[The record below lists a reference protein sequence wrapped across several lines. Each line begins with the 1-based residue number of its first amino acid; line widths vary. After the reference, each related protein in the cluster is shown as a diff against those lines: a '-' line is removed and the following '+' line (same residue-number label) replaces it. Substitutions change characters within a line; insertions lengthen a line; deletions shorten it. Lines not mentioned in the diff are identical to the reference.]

1 MSIIIPI
8 AIAFDNNYAMPA
20 GVSLYSM
27 LACAKT
33 EHPQSQNDSEK
44 LFYKIHCLVDNLS
57 LENQQKLKETLAPF
71 DAFASVDFL
80 DISTPN
86 LCTPSVEPSAID
98 KIHEAFLQLNIYA
111 KTRFSKMVMCRLFL
125 ASLFPQYDK
134 IIMFDAD
141 TLFLNDVSESFF
153 IPLDGYYFGAAKD
166 FASDKSPKHFQIAR
180 EKDPRQAF
188 SLYEH
193 YLNESDMQ
201 IIYESNYNAGFL
213 VVNLKLWRAD
223 HLEERLL
230 DLTHQKGQC
239 VFYPEQDLLTLA
251 CYQKVLILPYI
262 YNTHP
267 FMANQKRFIPDKKEI
282 VMLHFYF
289 VGKPWVLPTAL
300 YSKEWHETLLKTPFY
315 AEYSVKFLK
324 QMTEFLSLKDKQKTF
339 EFLAPLLNP
348 KTLLEYVFFRLNRI
362 FKRLK
367 KNFLTL
373 SVLVWATR
381 YRRI

>member
-1 MSIIIPI
+1 MSITIPI
-8 AIAFDNNYAMPA
+8 VIAFDNHYAIPA

-27 LACAKT
+27 LACAKL
-33 EHPQSQNDSEK
+33 ENPKSQNPQLQSDNKK

-80 DISTPN
+80 DISDPN
-86 LCTPSVEPSAID
+86 NPTTTLAEPSVID
-98 KIHEAFLQLNIYA
+98 KIHEAFSQLNIYA

-153 IPLDGYYFGAAKD
+153 IPLDSYYFGAAKD
-166 FASDKSPKHFQIAR
+166 FSSPKNLKHFQTER
-180 EKDPRQAF
+180 EREPRQKF

-193 YLNESDMQ
+193 YLKEKDMQ
-201 IIYESNYNAGFL
+201 IICENHYNVGFL
-213 VVNLKLWRAD
+213 IVNLKLWRMD

-230 DLTHQKGQC
+230 DLAHQKGQC
-239 VFYPEQDLLTLA
+239 VFCPEQDLLTLA
-251 CYQKVLILPYI
+251 CYQKVLRLPYI

-267 FMANQKRFIPDKKEI
+267 FMANQKRFIPSQQEI

-289 VGKPWVLPTAL
+289 VGKPWILPTAL
-300 YSKEWHETLLKTPFY
+300 YSKEWHEILLKTPFY

-324 QMTEFLSLKDKQKTF
+324 QMTGFLSLQDKQKTF

-348 KTLLEYVFFRLNRI
+348 KTLLEYVFFRLKRI

-367 KNFLTL
+367 ENF
-373 SVLVWATR
+373 
-381 YRRI
+381 

>member
-8 AIAFDNNYAMPA
+8 VIAFDNHYAIPA

-33 EHPQSQNDSEK
+33 EHPQSKNDSEK

-57 LENQQKLKETLAPF
+57 LENQHKLKETLAPF
-71 DAFASVDFL
+71 SAFMSVDFL

-86 LCTPSVEPSAID
+86 LHATSIEPSAID

-166 FASDKSPKHFQIAR
+166 FSSPKNLKHFQTER
-180 EKDPRQAF
+180 EREFRQKF

-193 YLNESDMQ
+193 YLKEKDMK
-201 IIYESNYNAGFL
+201 IICENHYNVGFL
-213 VVNLKLWRAD
+213 IVNLKLWRAD

-230 DLTHQKGQC
+230 NLTHQKGQC
-239 VFYPEQDLLTLA
+239 VFCPEQDLLTLA

-267 FMANQKRFIPDKKEI
+267 FMANQKRFIPNKKEI

-289 VGKPWVLPTAL
+289 TGKPWVLPTFS
-300 YSKEWHETLLKTPFY
+300 YSKEWHEILLKTPFY

-324 QMTEFLSLKDKQKTF
+324 QMTECLSLKDKQKTF
-339 EFLAPLLNP
+339 EFLAPLLNK
-348 KTLLEYVFFRLNRI
+348 KTLLEYVFSRLNRI

-367 KNFLTL
+367 EKFFN
-373 SVLVWATR
+373 S
-381 YRRI
+381 

>member
-1 MSIIIPI
+1 MSVIIPI
-8 AIAFDNNYAMPA
+8 AIAFDNNYVIPT

-57 LENQQKLKETLAPF
+57 LENQRKLKETLAPF
-71 DAFASVDFL
+71 SAFASVDFL

-86 LCTPSVEPSAID
+86 LHATSIEPSVID

-141 TLFLNDVSESFF
+141 TLFLNDVSGSFF

-193 YLNESDMQ
+193 YLEEKD
-201 IIYESNYNAGFL
+201 IKILYENHYNVGFL
-213 VVNLKLWRAD
+213 IVNLKLWRAD

-230 DLTHQKGQC
+230 NLAHQKGQC
-239 VFYPEQDLLTLA
+239 VFCPEQDILTLA
-251 CYQKVLILPYI
+251 CYQKVLQLPYI

-289 VGKPWVLPTAL
+289 IGKPWVLPTFS
-300 YSKEWHETLLKTPFY
+300 YSKEWHEILLKTPFY

-324 QMTEFLSLKDKQKTF
+324 QMTECLSLKDKQKTF
-339 EFLAPLLNP
+339 EFLAPLLNK

-367 KNFLTL
+367 EKFFN
-373 SVLVWATR
+373 S
-381 YRRI
+381 

>member
-1 MSIIIPI
+1 MSITIPI
-8 AIAFDNNYAMPA
+8 VIAFDNNYAIPA

-33 EHPQSQNDSEK
+33 ENHNKK

-57 LENQQKLKETLAPF
+57 LENQHQLKETLAPF
-71 DAFASVDFL
+71 SAFASVDFM
-80 DISTPN
+80 DIS
-86 LCTPSVEPSAID
+86 EPSHSTSSIELSVID
-98 KIHEAFLQLNIYA
+98 KIHEAFLQLNTYA

-166 FASDKSPKHFQIAR
+166 FSSPKNLKHFQTER
-180 EKDPRQAF
+180 EREPRQKF
-188 SLYEH
+188 SLHEH
-193 YLNESDMQ
+193 YLKEKDMK
-201 IIYESNYNAGFL
+201 IIYENHYNVGFL
-213 VVNLKLWRAD
+213 IANLKLWRAD
-223 HLEERLL
+223 NLEEQLL
-230 DLTHQKGQC
+230 KLAHKKGQC
-239 VFYPEQDLLTLA
+239 VFCPEQDILTLA
-251 CYQKVLILPYI
+251 CYQKVLILPYL

-267 FMANQKRFIPDKKEI
+267 FMLNQKRFIPNKKEI

-289 VGKPWVLPTAL
+289 VGKPWVLPSAL
-300 YSKEWHETLLKTPFY
+300 YSKEWHEILLKTPFY
-315 AEYSVKFLK
+315 TEYSVKFLK
-324 QMTEFLSLKDKQKTF
+324 QMTTFLSLKDKQQTF

-367 KNFLTL
+367 EKL
-373 SVLVWATR
+373 SSF
-381 YRRI
+381 

>member
-8 AIAFDNNYAMPA
+8 VIAFDNHYAMPA

-27 LACAKT
+27 LACAKS
-33 EHPQSQNDSEK
+33 ENPKSQNPKSQNDNKK

-71 DAFASVDFL
+71 SAFASVDFL
-80 DISTPN
+80 DISDPN
-86 LCTPSVEPSAID
+86 NPTTTLAEPSVID
-98 KIHEAFLQLNIYA
+98 KIHEAFSQLNIYA

-166 FASDKSPKHFQIAR
+166 FSSPKNLKRFQMER
-180 EKDPRQAF
+180 EREPRQKF

-193 YLNESDMQ
+193 YLKEKDMK
-201 IIYESNYNAGFL
+201 IICENHYNVGFL
-213 VVNLKLWRAD
+213 IVNLKLWRAD

-230 DLTHQKGQC
+230 NLAHQKGQC
-239 VFYPEQDLLTLA
+239 VFCPEQDLLTLA
-251 CYQKVLILPYI
+251 CYQKVLQLPYI

-267 FMANQKRFIPDKKEI
+267 FMTNQKRFVPNQQEI

-289 VGKPWVLPTAL
+289 VGKPWISPTFS
-300 YSKEWHETLLKTPFY
+300 YSKEWHEILLKTPFY

-324 QMTEFLSLKDKQKTF
+324 QMTECLSLKDKQKIF

-348 KTLLEYVFFRLNRI
+348 KTLLEYVFFRLNKI

-367 KNFLTL
+367 EKL
-373 SVLVWATR
+373 SSF
-381 YRRI
+381 

>member
-1 MSIIIPI
+1 MSITIPI
-8 AIAFDNNYAMPA
+8 VIAFDNHYAIPA
-20 GVSLYSM
+20 SVSLYSM
-27 LACAKT
+27 LACAKS
-33 EHPQSQNDSEK
+33 ENPKSQNPQSQNESKK

-71 DAFASVDFL
+71 SAFASVDFL

-86 LCTPSVEPSAID
+86 LYTTSVEPSAID
-98 KIHEAFLQLNIYA
+98 KIHEAFSQLNIYA

-166 FASDKSPKHFQIAR
+166 FSSPKNLKHFQTER
-180 EKDPRQAF
+180 EREPRQKF

-193 YLNESDMQ
+193 YLKEKDMQ
-201 IIYESNYNAGFL
+201 IICENHYNVGFL
-213 VVNLKLWRAD
+213 IVNLKLWRMD

-230 DLTHQKGQC
+230 DLAHQKGQR
-239 VFYPEQDLLTLA
+239 VFCPEQDLLTLA
-251 CYQKVLILPYI
+251 CYQKVLRLPYI
-262 YNTHP
+262 YNAHP
-267 FMANQKRFIPDKKEI
+267 FMANQKRFIPSQQEI

-289 VGKPWVLPTAL
+289 VGKPWISPTAL
-300 YSKEWHETLLKTPFY
+300 YSKEWHEILLKTPFY

-324 QMTEFLSLKDKQKTF
+324 QMTECLSLQDKQKTF

-348 KTLLEYVFFRLNRI
+348 KTLLEYVFFRLSKI

-367 KNFLTL
+367 ERFLN
-373 SVLVWATR
+373 S
-381 YRRI
+381 

>member
-8 AIAFDNNYAMPA
+8 AIAFDNHYAIPA

-27 LACAKT
+27 LACAKS
-33 EHPQSQNDSEK
+33 ENPKSQNPKSQNDSKK

-57 LENQQKLKETLAPF
+57 LENQQKLKKTLAPF
-71 DAFASVDFL
+71 SAFASVDFL
-80 DISTPN
+80 DISDPN
-86 LCTPSVEPSAID
+86 NPTTTLAEPSVID
-98 KIHEAFLQLNIYA
+98 KIHEAFSQLNIYA

-134 IIMFDAD
+134 VIMFDAD

-153 IPLDGYYFGAAKD
+153 IPLDDYYFGAAKD
-166 FASDKSPKHFQIAR
+166 FSSPKNLKHFQTER
-180 EKDPRQAF
+180 EREPRQKF

-193 YLNESDMQ
+193 YLKEKDMQ
-201 IIYESNYNAGFL
+201 IICENHYNVGFL
-213 VVNLKLWRAD
+213 IVNLKLWRMD

-230 DLTHQKGQC
+230 DLAHQKGQR
-239 VFYPEQDLLTLA
+239 VFCPEQDLLTLA
-251 CYQKVLILPYI
+251 CYQKVLRLPYI

-267 FMANQKRFIPDKKEI
+267 FMANQKRFIPDQQEI
-282 VMLHFYF
+282 IMLHFYF
-289 VGKPWVLPTAL
+289 VGKPWISPTAL
-300 YSKEWHETLLKTPFY
+300 YSKEWHEILLKTPFY

-324 QMTEFLSLKDKQKTF
+324 QMTEYLSLKDKQKTF

-348 KTLLEYVFFRLNRI
+348 KTLLEYVFFRLKRI

-367 KNFLTL
+367 EKLLN
-373 SVLVWATR
+373 S
-381 YRRI
+381 

>member
-8 AIAFDNNYAMPA
+8 VIAFDNHYAIPA

-27 LACAKT
+27 LACAKS
-33 EHPQSQNDSEK
+33 ENPKSQNPQLQSDNKK

-71 DAFASVDFL
+71 SAFASVDFL
-80 DISTPN
+80 DISDPN
-86 LCTPSVEPSAID
+86 NPTTTLAEPSVID
-98 KIHEAFLQLNIYA
+98 KIHEAFSQLNIYA

-153 IPLDGYYFGAAKD
+153 IPLDDYYFGAAKD
-166 FASDKSPKHFQIAR
+166 FSSPKNLKHFQAER
-180 EKDPRQAF
+180 EREPRQKF

-193 YLNESDMQ
+193 YLKEKDMK
-201 IIYESNYNAGFL
+201 IICENHYNVGFL
-213 VVNLKLWRAD
+213 IVNLKLWRAD
-223 HLEERLL
+223 KLEERLL
-230 DLTHQKGQC
+230 DLAHQKGQR
-239 VFYPEQDLLTLA
+239 VFCPEQDLLTLA
-251 CYQKVLILPYI
+251 CYQKVLQLPYI
-262 YNTHP
+262 YNAHP
-267 FMANQKRFIPDKKEI
+267 FMANQKRFIPSQQEI
-282 VMLHFYF
+282 IMLHFYF
-289 VGKPWVLPTAL
+289 VGKPWISPTAL
-300 YSKEWHETLLKTPFY
+300 YSKEWHEILLKTPFY

-324 QMTEFLSLKDKQKTF
+324 QMTECLSLQDKQKTF

-348 KTLLEYVFFRLNRI
+348 KTLLEYVFFRLSKI

-367 KNFLTL
+367 ERFLN
-373 SVLVWATR
+373 S
-381 YRRI
+381 

>member
-8 AIAFDNNYAMPA
+8 AIAFDNHYAIPA

-33 EHPQSQNDSEK
+33 EHHDKK
-44 LFYKIHCLVDNLS
+44 LFYKIHCLADNLS
-57 LENQQKLKETLAPF
+57 LENQHKLKETLAPF
-71 DAFASVDFL
+71 SAFASVDFL

-86 LCTPSVEPSAID
+86 LYTPSVEPSVID

-230 DLTHQKGQC
+230 NLTHQKGQC
-239 VFYPEQDLLTLA
+239 VFYPEQDLLALA

-267 FMANQKRFIPDKKEI
+267 FMLNQKRFIPDKKEI

-300 YSKEWHETLLKTPFY
+300 YSKEWHEILLKTPFY

-324 QMTEFLSLKDKQKTF
+324 QMTELLSLKDKQKTF
-339 EFLAPLLNP
+339 EFLTPLLNK

-367 KNFLTL
+367 EKFFN
-373 SVLVWATR
+373 S
-381 YRRI
+381 

>member
-8 AIAFDNNYAMPA
+8 IIAFDNHYAIPA

-27 LACAKT
+27 LACAKS
-33 EHPQSQNDSEK
+33 EHHDKK

-71 DAFASVDFL
+71 SAFASVDFL
-80 DISTPN
+80 DIS
-86 LCTPSVEPSAID
+86 EPSHSTIKIDPFAID

-153 IPLDGYYFGAAKD
+153 IPLDSYYFGAAKD
-166 FASDKSPKHFQIAR
+166 FSSPKNLKRFQMER
-180 EKDPRQAF
+180 EREPRQKF

-193 YLNESDMQ
+193 YLKEKDMK
-201 IIYESNYNAGFL
+201 IICENHYNVGFL
-213 VVNLKLWRAD
+213 IVNLKLWRAD
-223 HLEERLL
+223 KLEERLL
-230 DLTHQKGQC
+230 NLTRQKGQC
-239 VFYPEQDLLTLA
+239 VFCPEQDLLTLA

-267 FMANQKRFIPDKKEI
+267 FMANQKRFIPNRQEI

-289 VGKPWVLPTAL
+289 VGKPWISPTAL
-300 YSKEWHETLLKTPFY
+300 YSKEWHEILLKTPFY

-339 EFLAPLLNP
+339 EFLAPLLNK

-367 KNFLTL
+367 EKFLN
-373 SVLVWATR
+373 S
-381 YRRI
+381 

>member
-1 MSIIIPI
+1 MSITIPI
-8 AIAFDNNYAMPA
+8 VIAFDNHYAIPA

-27 LACAKT
+27 LTCAKV
-33 EHPQSQNDSEK
+33 ENPQSQNDNKK

-57 LENQQKLKETLAPF
+57 LENQRKLKETLAPF
-71 DAFASVDFL
+71 NAFMSLEFL

-86 LCTPSVEPSAID
+86 LHTTPIELSVID
-98 KIHEAFLQLNIYA
+98 KINEAFLQLNIYA

-166 FASDKSPKHFQIAR
+166 FSSPKSPKHFQIER

-188 SLYEH
+188 FLYEH
-193 YLNESDMQ
+193 YLKGKD
-201 IIYESNYNAGFL
+201 IKILYENHYNVGFL
-213 VVNLKLWRAD
+213 IVNLKLWRAD
-223 HLEERLL
+223 RLEERLL
-230 DLTHQKGQC
+230 NLTRQKGQC
-239 VFYPEQDLLTLA
+239 VFCPEQDLLTLA

-267 FMANQKRFIPDKKEI
+267 FMVHQKRFIPNRQEI

-289 VGKPWVLPTAL
+289 VGKPWNSPTAL
-300 YSKEWHETLLKTPFY
+300 YSKEWHETLLKTSFY

-367 KNFLTL
+367 EKFFN
-373 SVLVWATR
+373 S
-381 YRRI
+381 

>member
-8 AIAFDNNYAMPA
+8 VIAFDDRYAIPA

-27 LACAKT
+27 LACIKT
-33 EHPQSQNDSEK
+33 ENPKSQNPQSQNDNKK

-57 LENQQKLKETLAPF
+57 LENQRKLKETLTPF
-71 DAFASVDFL
+71 SAFMSVDFL
-80 DISTPN
+80 DISDPN
-86 LCTPSVEPSAID
+86 NPTTTLAEPSVID

-166 FASDKSPKHFQIAR
+166 FSSPKNLKHFQTER
-180 EKDPRQAF
+180 EREPRQKF
-188 SLYEH
+188 FLHEH
-193 YLNESDMQ
+193 YLKEKDMK
-201 IIYESNYNAGFL
+201 IICENHYNVGFL
-213 VVNLKLWRAD
+213 IVNLKLWRAD

-230 DLTHQKGQC
+230 NLAHQKGQC
-239 VFYPEQDLLTLA
+239 VFCPEQDILTLA

-267 FMANQKRFIPDKKEI
+267 FMVNQKRFIPNKKEI

-289 VGKPWVLPTAL
+289 VGKPWISPTAL
-300 YSKEWHETLLKTPFY
+300 YSKEWHEILLKTPFY

-324 QMTEFLSLKDKQKTF
+324 QMTECLSLKDKQKTF

-367 KNFLTL
+367 EKFFN
-373 SVLVWATR
+373 S
-381 YRRI
+381 

>member
-8 AIAFDNNYAMPA
+8 VIAFDNHYAIPA

-27 LACAKT
+27 LACTKT
-33 EHPQSQNDSEK
+33 ERHDKK

-57 LENQQKLKETLAPF
+57 LENQHKLKETLAPF
-71 DAFASVDFL
+71 NAFASVDFL
-80 DISTPN
+80 DIS
-86 LCTPSVEPSAID
+86 EPDHSTIKIEPFVID
-98 KIHEAFLQLNIYA
+98 KIHKAFLQLNIYA

-166 FASDKSPKHFQIAR
+166 FSSPKNLKHFQTER
-180 EKDPRQAF
+180 EREPRQKF

-193 YLNESDMQ
+193 YLNESDIQ
-201 IIYESNYNAGFL
+201 IIYENNYNAGFL
-213 VVNLKLWRAD
+213 IVNLKLWRAD
-223 HLEERLL
+223 KLEERLL
-230 DLTHQKGQC
+230 DLAHQKSQC
-239 VFYPEQDLLTLA
+239 VFCPEQDLLTLA
-251 CYQKVLILPYI
+251 CYQKVLQLPYI
-262 YNTHP
+262 YNAHP

-289 VGKPWVLPTAL
+289 TGKPWVLPTFS

-367 KNFLTL
+367 EKLFN
-373 SVLVWATR
+373 S
-381 YRRI
+381 

>member
-8 AIAFDNNYAMPA
+8 VIAFDNNYVIPA

-57 LENQQKLKETLAPF
+57 LENQCKLKETLAPF
-71 DAFASVDFL
+71 SAFMSLEFL
-80 DISTPN
+80 DISNPN
-86 LCTPSVEPSAID
+86 LSSIEPSVID
-98 KIHEAFLQLNIYA
+98 KINEAFLQLNIYA

-125 ASLFPQYDK
+125 ASLFLQYDK

-166 FASDKSPKHFQIAR
+166 FASPKSPKHFQIER
-180 EKDPRQAF
+180 ERASRQAF

-201 IIYESNYNAGFL
+201 IIYENHYNVGFL
-213 VVNLKLWRAD
+213 IVNLKLWRAD
-223 HLEERLL
+223 DLEERLFN
-230 DLTHQKGQC
+230 LTRQKGQC
-239 VFYPEQDLLTLA
+239 VFCPEQDLLTLA

-289 VGKPWVLPTAL
+289 TGKPWVLPTFS
-300 YSKEWHETLLKTPFY
+300 YSKEWHEILLKTSFY

-339 EFLAPLLNP
+339 EFLAPMLNP

-367 KNFLTL
+367 EKFFN
-373 SVLVWATR
+373 S
-381 YRRI
+381 

>member
-1 MSIIIPI
+1 MNITIPI
-8 AIAFDNNYAMPA
+8 VIAFDNHYAIPA

-27 LACAKT
+27 LACAKV
-33 EHPQSQNDSEK
+33 ENPQSQNDSKK

-57 LENQQKLKETLAPF
+57 LENQRKLKETLAPF
-71 DAFASVDFL
+71 SAFMNVDFL
-80 DISTPN
+80 DISDPN
-86 LCTPSVEPSAID
+86 NPTTTLAEPSVID

-193 YLNESDMQ
+193 YLNEKDMK
-201 IIYESNYNAGFL
+201 ILYENHYNVGFL
-213 VVNLKLWRAD
+213 IVNLKLWRAD
-223 HLEERLL
+223 HLEDKLFNL
-230 DLTHQKGQC
+230 AHQKGQC
-239 VFYPEQDLLTLA
+239 VFCPEQDLLTLA
-251 CYQKVLILPYI
+251 CYQKVLQLPYI
-262 YNTHP
+262 YNAHP
-267 FMANQKRFIPDKKEI
+267 FMANQKRFIPSQQEI

-289 VGKPWVLPTAL
+289 VGKPWISPTAL
-300 YSKEWHETLLKTPFY
+300 YSKEWHEILLKTPFY

-324 QMTEFLSLKDKQKTF
+324 QMTECLSLKDKQKTF
-339 EFLAPLLNP
+339 EFLAPLLNK

-367 KNFLTL
+367 ENF
-373 SVLVWATR
+373 
-381 YRRI
+381 

>member
-8 AIAFDNNYAMPA
+8 VIAFDNSYTIPA

-27 LACAKT
+27 LACTKT
-33 EHPQSQNDSEK
+33 ENPKSQNPQSKNDSKK

-71 DAFASVDFL
+71 DAYASVDFL

-86 LCTPSVEPSAID
+86 LYTTSVEPSAID

-153 IPLDGYYFGAAKD
+153 IPLDDYYFGAAKD
-166 FASDKSPKHFQIAR
+166 FSSPKSLKRFQIER
-180 EKDPRQAF
+180 EREPRQKF

-193 YLNESDMQ
+193 YLKEKDMQ
-201 IIYESNYNAGFL
+201 IICENHYNVGFL
-213 VVNLKLWRAD
+213 IVNLKLWRAD
-223 HLEERLL
+223 HLEDKLFNL
-230 DLTHQKGQC
+230 AHQKGQC
-239 VFYPEQDLLTLA
+239 VFCPEQDLLTLA
-251 CYQKVLILPYI
+251 CYQKVLQLPYT
-262 YNTHP
+262 YNAHP
-267 FMANQKRFIPDKKEI
+267 FMTNQKRFIPDQQEI
-282 VMLHFYF
+282 IMLHFYF
-289 VGKPWVLPTAL
+289 VGKPWISPTAL
-300 YSKEWHETLLKTPFY
+300 YSKEWHEILLKTPFY

-324 QMTEFLSLKDKQKTF
+324 QMTECLSLKDKQKTF
-339 EFLAPLLNP
+339 EILAPLLNP
-348 KTLLEYVFFRLNRI
+348 KTLLEYVFFRLKRI

-367 KNFLTL
+367 ERFLN
-373 SVLVWATR
+373 S
-381 YRRI
+381 

>member
-8 AIAFDNNYAMPA
+8 VIAFDNHYAMPA

-57 LENQQKLKETLAPF
+57 LENQHKLKETLAPF
-71 DAFASVDFL
+71 SAFMSVDFL
-80 DISTPN
+80 DISDPN
-86 LCTPSVEPSAID
+86 NPTTTLAELSAID

-213 VVNLKLWRAD
+213 IVNLKLWRAD

-230 DLTHQKGQC
+230 NLTHQKGQC
-239 VFYPEQDLLTLA
+239 MFYPEQDLLTLA
-251 CYQKVLILPYI
+251 CYPKVLILPYI

-289 VGKPWVLPTAL
+289 VGKPWVLPTFS

-367 KNFLTL
+367 EKFFN
-373 SVLVWATR
+373 S
-381 YRRI
+381 

>member
-1 MSIIIPI
+1 MSITIPI
-8 AIAFDNNYAMPA
+8 VIAFDNHYAIPA

-33 EHPQSQNDSEK
+33 KHHDKK

-71 DAFASVDFL
+71 SAFASVDFL

-86 LCTPSVEPSAID
+86 LYTTSVEPSAID

-153 IPLDGYYFGAAKD
+153 IPLDDYYFGAAKD
-166 FASDKSPKHFQIAR
+166 FSSPKSLKHFQTER
-180 EKDPRQAF
+180 EREPRQKF
-188 SLYEH
+188 SLHEH
-193 YLNESDMQ
+193 YLKEKDVK
-201 IIYESNYNAGFL
+201 IIYENHYNIGFL
-213 VVNLKLWRAD
+213 IANLKLWRAD
-223 HLEERLL
+223 RLEERLL
-230 DLTHQKGQC
+230 DLAHQKGQC
-239 VFYPEQDLLTLA
+239 VFCPEQDLLTLA

-267 FMANQKRFIPDKKEI
+267 FMLNQKRFIPDKKEI

-289 VGKPWVLPTAL
+289 TGKPWVLPTFS

-324 QMTEFLSLKDKQKTF
+324 QMTGFLSLKDKQKTF

-367 KNFLTL
+367 ERFLNSYRSRLGNTL
-373 SVLVWATR
+373 
-381 YRRI
+381 

>member
-8 AIAFDNNYAMPA
+8 VIAFDNHYAMPA

-27 LACAKT
+27 LACTKS
-33 EHPQSQNDSEK
+33 ENPKSQNPKSQNDNKK

-71 DAFASVDFL
+71 SAFASVDFL

-86 LCTPSVEPSAID
+86 LYTPSVEPSAID

-141 TLFLNDVSESFF
+141 TLFLNDVSGSFF
-153 IPLDGYYFGAAKD
+153 IPLDDYYFGAAKD
-166 FASDKSPKHFQIAR
+166 FSSPKNLKHFQTER
-180 EKDPRQAF
+180 EREPRQKF
-188 SLYEH
+188 FLHEH
-193 YLNESDMQ
+193 YLKEKDMK
-201 IIYESNYNAGFL
+201 IIYENHYNVGFL
-213 VVNLKLWRAD
+213 IVNLKLWRAD
-223 HLEERLL
+223 HLEECLL
-230 DLTHQKGQC
+230 NLAHQKGQC
-239 VFYPEQDLLTLA
+239 VFCPEQDLLTLA

-289 VGKPWVLPTAL
+289 TGKPWVLPTFS
-300 YSKEWHETLLKTPFY
+300 YSKEWHEILLKTPFY

-339 EFLAPLLNP
+339 EFLAPLLNK
-348 KTLLEYVFFRLNRI
+348 KTLLEYVFFRLNKI

-367 KNFLTL
+367 EKFFN
-373 SVLVWATR
+373 S
-381 YRRI
+381 

>member
-8 AIAFDNNYAMPA
+8 AIAFDNNYAIPA

-33 EHPQSQNDSEK
+33 EHLQSQNDSKK

-57 LENQQKLKETLAPF
+57 LENQRKLKETLTPF
-71 DAFASVDFL
+71 SAFMSVDFL

-86 LCTPSVEPSAID
+86 LSSIEPSAID
-98 KIHEAFLQLNIYA
+98 KINEAFLQLNIYA

-153 IPLDGYYFGAAKD
+153 IPLDSYYFGAAKD
-166 FASDKSPKHFQIAR
+166 FASDKSPKHFQTER
-180 EKDPRQAF
+180 EREPRKDF

-193 YLNESDMQ
+193 YLKEKDMQ
-201 IIYESNYNAGFL
+201 IICENLYNVGFL
-213 VVNLKLWRAD
+213 IVNLKLWRAD

-230 DLTHQKGQC
+230 NLTHQKGQC
-239 VFYPEQDLLTLA
+239 VFCPEQDLLTLA

-262 YNTHP
+262 YNAHP
-267 FMANQKRFIPDKKEI
+267 FMANQKRFIPDQQEI

-289 VGKPWVLPTAL
+289 TGKPWVLPTFP

-339 EFLAPLLNP
+339 EFLAPLLNK
-348 KTLLEYVFFRLNRI
+348 KTFLEYVFFRLNRI

-367 KNFLTL
+367 EKFFN
-373 SVLVWATR
+373 S
-381 YRRI
+381 

>member
-8 AIAFDNNYAMPA
+8 VIAFDNNYVIPA

-33 EHPQSQNDSEK
+33 EHPQSQNPQSQNDSKK

-57 LENQQKLKETLAPF
+57 LENQRKLKETLAPF
-71 DAFASVDFL
+71 SAFMSLEFL

-86 LCTPSVEPSAID
+86 LSSIEPSVID

-125 ASLFPQYDK
+125 ASLFLQYDK

-166 FASDKSPKHFQIAR
+166 FSSPKSPKHFQIER

-188 SLYEH
+188 FLYEH
-193 YLNESDMQ
+193 YLKEKD
-201 IIYESNYNAGFL
+201 IKILYENHYNVGFL
-213 VVNLKLWRAD
+213 IVNLKLWRAD
-223 HLEERLL
+223 RLEERLL
-230 DLTHQKGQC
+230 NLTRQKGQC
-239 VFYPEQDLLTLA
+239 VFCPEQDLLTLA

-267 FMANQKRFIPDKKEI
+267 FMVNQKRFIPNKKEI

-289 VGKPWVLPTAL
+289 TGKPWNSPTVL

-339 EFLAPLLNP
+339 EFLAPLLNK

-367 KNFLTL
+367 EKFFN
-373 SVLVWATR
+373 S
-381 YRRI
+381 

>member
-1 MSIIIPI
+1 MSITIPI
-8 AIAFDNNYAMPA
+8 VIAFDNHYAIPA

-33 EHPQSQNDSEK
+33 KHHDRK

-57 LENQQKLKETLAPF
+57 LENQHKLKETLAPF

-86 LCTPSVEPSAID
+86 LYTPSVEPSMID

-141 TLFLNDVSESFF
+141 TLFLNDVSGSFF

-166 FASDKSPKHFQIAR
+166 FASDKSPKHFQIVR

-230 DLTHQKGQC
+230 NLTHQKGQC

-289 VGKPWVLPTAL
+289 VGKPWVSPTAL
-300 YSKEWHETLLKTPFY
+300 YSKEWHEILLKTPFY

-324 QMTEFLSLKDKQKTF
+324 QITECLSLKDKQKTF

-367 KNFLTL
+367 EKFFN
-373 SVLVWATR
+373 S
-381 YRRI
+381 

>member
-8 AIAFDNNYAMPA
+8 VIAFDNNYVIPA

-33 EHPQSQNDSEK
+33 EHPQSQNDSKK

-71 DAFASVDFL
+71 DAYASVDFL

-86 LCTPSVEPSAID
+86 LYTPSIEPSAID

-166 FASDKSPKHFQIAR
+166 FSSDKSPKHFQIAR

-230 DLTHQKGQC
+230 NLTHQKGQC

-300 YSKEWHETLLKTPFY
+300 YSKEWHEILLKTPFY

-324 QMTEFLSLKDKQKTF
+324 QMTECLSLKDKQKTF

-348 KTLLEYVFFRLNRI
+348 KTLLEYVFFRLKRI

-367 KNFLTL
+367 EKLLN
-373 SVLVWATR
+373 S
-381 YRRI
+381 

>member
-8 AIAFDNNYAMPA
+8 AIAFDNNYAIPA

-27 LACAKT
+27 LTCAKT

-57 LENQQKLKETLAPF
+57 LENQCKLKETLAPF
-71 DAFASVDFL
+71 SAFMSVDFL
-80 DISTPN
+80 DISD
-86 LCTPSVEPSAID
+86 PSHSTIQIDPFVID

-153 IPLDGYYFGAAKD
+153 IPLDSYYFGAAKD

-230 DLTHQKGQC
+230 DLAHQKGQC

-289 VGKPWVLPTAL
+289 VGKPWISPTAL

-324 QMTEFLSLKDKQKTF
+324 QITECLSLKDKQKTF

-367 KNFLTL
+367 EKFFN
-373 SVLVWATR
+373 S
-381 YRRI
+381 

>member
-8 AIAFDNNYAMPA
+8 AIAFDNHYAMPA

-33 EHPQSQNDSEK
+33 EHHDKK
-44 LFYKIHCLVDNLS
+44 LFYKIHCLVDSLS
-57 LENQQKLKETLAPF
+57 LENQRKLKETLAPF
-71 DAFASVDFL
+71 SAFMSVDFL

-86 LCTPSVEPSAID
+86 LYTPSVEPSAID

-153 IPLDGYYFGAAKD
+153 IPLDSYYFGAAKD
-166 FASDKSPKHFQIAR
+166 FASPKSLKHFQTER
-180 EKDPRQAF
+180 EREPRQKF

-213 VVNLKLWRAD
+213 IVNLKLWRAD

-230 DLTHQKGQC
+230 NLAHQKGQC
-239 VFYPEQDLLTLA
+239 VFCPEQDLLTLA
-251 CYQKVLILPYI
+251 CYQKVLQLPYI
-262 YNTHP
+262 YNAHP
-267 FMANQKRFIPDKKEI
+267 FMANQKRFIPNKKEI

-289 VGKPWVLPTAL
+289 TGKPWVLPTFS
-300 YSKEWHETLLKTPFY
+300 YSKEWHEILLKTPFY

-339 EFLAPLLNP
+339 EFLVPLLNK
-348 KTLLEYVFFRLNRI
+348 KTLLEYVFFRLKRI

-367 KNFLTL
+367 EKLLN
-373 SVLVWATR
+373 S
-381 YRRI
+381 

>member
-8 AIAFDNNYAMPA
+8 VIAFDNHYAIPA

-27 LACAKT
+27 LACAKS
-33 EHPQSQNDSEK
+33 ENPKSQNPKSQNDDKK

-71 DAFASVDFL
+71 SAFASVDFL
-80 DISTPN
+80 DISDPN
-86 LCTPSVEPSAID
+86 NPTTTLAEPSVID
-98 KIHEAFLQLNIYA
+98 KIHEAFSQLNIYA

-134 IIMFDAD
+134 IIMFDTD

-153 IPLDGYYFGAAKD
+153 IPLDSYYFGAAKD
-166 FASDKSPKHFQIAR
+166 FSSPKNLKHFQTER
-180 EKDPRQAF
+180 EREPRQKF

-193 YLNESDMQ
+193 YLKEKDMQ
-201 IIYESNYNAGFL
+201 IICENHYNVGFL
-213 VVNLKLWRAD
+213 IVNLKLWRMD

-230 DLTHQKGQC
+230 NLAHQKGQC
-239 VFYPEQDLLTLA
+239 VFCPEQDLLTLA

-262 YNTHP
+262 YNAHP
-267 FMANQKRFIPDKKEI
+267 FMANQKRFIPSQQEI

-289 VGKPWVLPTAL
+289 VGKPWSSPTAL

-324 QMTEFLSLKDKQKTF
+324 QMTECLSLKDKQKTF

-348 KTLLEYVFFRLNRI
+348 KTLLEYVFFRLKRI

-367 KNFLTL
+367 ENF
-373 SVLVWATR
+373 
-381 YRRI
+381 

>member
-1 MSIIIPI
+1 MSITIPI
-8 AIAFDNNYAMPA
+8 AIAFDNSYVIPA

-44 LFYKIHCLVDNLS
+44 LFYKIHCLVDNLN
-57 LENQQKLKETLAPF
+57 LENQRKLKETLAPF
-71 DAFASVDFL
+71 SAFMSVDFL
-80 DISTPN
+80 DIS
-86 LCTPSVEPSAID
+86 EPSHSTIQIDPFVID

-125 ASLFPQYDK
+125 ASLFLQYDK

-141 TLFLNDVSESFF
+141 TLFLNDVSGSFF

-213 VVNLKLWRAD
+213 IVNLKLWRAD
-223 HLEERLL
+223 KLEEHLL
-230 DLTHQKGQC
+230 NLAHQKGQC

-251 CYQKVLILPYI
+251 CSPKVLILPYI

-267 FMANQKRFIPDKKEI
+267 FMVNQKRFIPDKKEI
-282 VMLHFYF
+282 VILHFYF
-289 VGKPWVLPTAL
+289 TGKPWVLPTFS
-300 YSKEWHETLLKTPFY
+300 YSKEWHEILLKTPFY

-324 QMTEFLSLKDKQKTF
+324 QMTECLSLKDKQKTF
-339 EFLAPLLNP
+339 EFLTPLLNK

-367 KNFLTL
+367 EKFFN
-373 SVLVWATR
+373 S
-381 YRRI
+381 

>member
-1 MSIIIPI
+1 MIKKSILGKQLKMSITIPI
-8 AIAFDNNYAMPA
+8 VIAFDNNYAIPA

-27 LACAKT
+27 LTCAKT
-33 EHPQSQNDSEK
+33 ENHNKK
-44 LFYKIHCLVDNLS
+44 LFYKIYCLVDNLS
-57 LENQQKLKETLAPF
+57 LENQHQLKETLAPF
-71 DAFASVDFL
+71 SAFASVDFM
-80 DISTPN
+80 DIS
-86 LCTPSVEPSAID
+86 EPSHSTSSIELSVID

-111 KTRFSKMVMCRLFL
+111 KMRFSKMVMCRLFL

-153 IPLDGYYFGAAKD
+153 IPLDNYYFGAAKD
-166 FASDKSPKHFQIAR
+166 FSSPKSLKHFQTER
-180 EKDPRQAF
+180 EREPRQKF

-193 YLNESDMQ
+193 YLKEKDMK
-201 IIYESNYNAGFL
+201 IIYENHYNVGFL
-213 VVNLKLWRAD
+213 IANLKLWRAD
-223 HLEERLL
+223 HLEEQLL
-230 DLTHQKGQC
+230 KLAHKKGQC
-239 VFYPEQDLLTLA
+239 VFCPEQDLLTLA
-251 CYQKVLILPYI
+251 CYQKVLILPYL

-267 FMANQKRFIPDKKEI
+267 FMLNQKRFIPNKKEI

-289 VGKPWVLPTAL
+289 VGKPWVLPSAL
-300 YSKEWHETLLKTPFY
+300 YSKEWHEILLKTPFY

-324 QMTEFLSLKDKQKTF
+324 QMTTFLSLKDKQQTF

-367 KNFLTL
+367 EKF
-373 SVLVWATR
+373 SSF
-381 YRRI
+381 

>member
-8 AIAFDNNYAMPA
+8 VIAFDNHYAMPA

-27 LACAKT
+27 LACAKS
-33 EHPQSQNDSEK
+33 EHHDKK

-57 LENQQKLKETLAPF
+57 LENQRKLKETLAPF
-71 DAFASVDFL
+71 NAFMSVDFL

-86 LCTPSVEPSAID
+86 LCAISVEPSAID
-98 KIHEAFLQLNIYA
+98 KINEAFLQLNIYA

-125 ASLFPQYDK
+125 ASLFPEYDK

-223 HLEERLL
+223 DLEERLL
-230 DLTHQKGQC
+230 NLTRQKGQC

-251 CYQKVLILPYI
+251 CYQKVLILPCI

-267 FMANQKRFIPDKKEI
+267 FMANQKRFIPNKKEI

-289 VGKPWVLPTAL
+289 VGKPWISPTAP
-300 YSKEWHETLLKTPFY
+300 YSKEWHEILLKTPFY

-324 QMTEFLSLKDKQKTF
+324 QMTECLSLKDKQKTF

-367 KNFLTL
+367 EKFFN
-373 SVLVWATR
+373 S
-381 YRRI
+381 

>member
-8 AIAFDNNYAMPA
+8 VIAFDNNYVIPA

-27 LACAKT
+27 LACAKL
-33 EHPQSQNDSEK
+33 ENPQSQNPQSQNDSEK

-57 LENQQKLKETLAPF
+57 LENQRKLKETLAPF
-71 DAFASVDFL
+71 SAFMSVDFL

-86 LCTPSVEPSAID
+86 LSSIEPSVID
-98 KIHEAFLQLNIYA
+98 KINEAFLQLNIYA

-125 ASLFPQYDK
+125 ASLFLQYDK

-166 FASDKSPKHFQIAR
+166 FASPKNPKHFQIER

-201 IIYESNYNAGFL
+201 TIYESNYNAGFL
-213 VVNLKLWRAD
+213 IVNLKLWRAD
-223 HLEERLL
+223 DLEERLL
-230 DLTHQKGQC
+230 NLTYQKGQC

-267 FMANQKRFIPDKKEI
+267 FMVNQKRFIPDKKEI

-289 VGKPWVLPTAL
+289 VGKPWISPTAL
-300 YSKEWHETLLKTPFY
+300 YSKEWHEILLKTSFY

-362 FKRLK
+362 LKRLK
-367 KNFLTL
+367 EKFFN
-373 SVLVWATR
+373 S
-381 YRRI
+381 

>member
-8 AIAFDNNYAMPA
+8 VIAFDNHYAIPA

-33 EHPQSQNDSEK
+33 EHHDKK

-57 LENQQKLKETLAPF
+57 LENQHKLKETLAPF
-71 DAFASVDFL
+71 NAFASVDFL
-80 DISTPN
+80 DISDPN
-86 LCTPSVEPSAID
+86 NPTTTTLAELSAID

-111 KTRFSKMVMCRLFL
+111 KTRFSKMIMCRLFL

-153 IPLDGYYFGAAKD
+153 IPLDSYYFGTAKD
-166 FASDKSPKHFQIAR
+166 FSSPKSLKHFQTER
-180 EKDPRQAF
+180 EREPRQKF

-193 YLNESDMQ
+193 YLKEKDMK
-201 IIYESNYNAGFL
+201 IIYENHYNVGFL
-213 VVNLKLWRAD
+213 IVNLKLWRAD

-230 DLTHQKGQC
+230 NLAHQKGQC
-239 VFYPEQDLLTLA
+239 VFCPEQDLLTLA

-262 YNTHP
+262 YNIHP
-267 FMANQKRFIPDKKEI
+267 FMANQKRFIPNQQEI

-289 VGKPWVLPTAL
+289 VGKPWISPTAL
-300 YSKEWHETLLKTPFY
+300 YSKEWHEILLKTPFY

-324 QMTEFLSLKDKQKTF
+324 QMTDFLSLKDKQKTF
-339 EFLAPLLNP
+339 EFLAPLLNK

-367 KNFLTL
+367 EKFFN
-373 SVLVWATR
+373 S
-381 YRRI
+381 

>member
-1 MSIIIPI
+1 MSITIPI
-8 AIAFDNNYAMPA
+8 AIAFDNNYTIPA

-27 LACAKT
+27 LACTKT

-57 LENQQKLKETLAPF
+57 LENQHKLKETLAPF
-71 DAFASVDFL
+71 SAFMSVDFL

-86 LCTPSVEPSAID
+86 LSSIEPSAID

-125 ASLFPQYDK
+125 ASLFLQYDK

-166 FASDKSPKHFQIAR
+166 FSSPKSPKHFQTER
-180 EKDPRQAF
+180 EREPRQKF

-193 YLNESDMQ
+193 YLKEKDIK
-201 IIYESNYNAGFL
+201 IICENHYNVGFL
-213 VVNLKLWRAD
+213 IVNLKLWRAD

-230 DLTHQKGQC
+230 NLTHQKGQC
-239 VFYPEQDLLTLA
+239 VFCPEQDILTLA
-251 CYQKVLILPYI
+251 CYQKVLQLPYI
-262 YNTHP
+262 YNAHP

-289 VGKPWVLPTAL
+289 VGKPWTSPTAL
-300 YSKEWHETLLKTPFY
+300 YSKEWHETLLKTLFY
-315 AEYSVKFLK
+315 TEYSVKFLK
-324 QMTEFLSLKDKQKTF
+324 QMTECLSLKDKQKTF
-339 EFLAPLLNP
+339 EFLAPLLNL

-367 KNFLTL
+367 EKFFN
-373 SVLVWATR
+373 S
-381 YRRI
+381 

>member
-1 MSIIIPI
+1 MSITVPI
-8 AIAFDNNYAMPA
+8 VIAFDNHYAIPA

-27 LACAKT
+27 LACAKS
-33 EHPQSQNDSEK
+33 ENPKSQNPQLQSDSKK

-80 DISTPN
+80 DISDPN
-86 LCTPSVEPSAID
+86 NPTTTLAEPSVID

-153 IPLDGYYFGAAKD
+153 IPLDSYYFGAAKD
-166 FASDKSPKHFQIAR
+166 FSSPKNLKHFQTER
-180 EKDPRQAF
+180 EREPRQKF

-193 YLNESDMQ
+193 YLKEKDMQ
-201 IIYESNYNAGFL
+201 IICENHYNVGFL
-213 VVNLKLWRAD
+213 IVNLKLWRAD
-223 HLEERLL
+223 KLEERLL
-230 DLTHQKGQC
+230 DLAHQKGQR
-239 VFYPEQDLLTLA
+239 VFCPEQDLLTLA
-251 CYQKVLILPYI
+251 CYQKVLQLPYI
-262 YNTHP
+262 YNAHP
-267 FMANQKRFIPDKKEI
+267 FMANQKRFIPNQQEI
-282 VMLHFYF
+282 IMLHFYF
-289 VGKPWVLPTAL
+289 VGKPWISPTAL
-300 YSKEWHETLLKTPFY
+300 YSKEWHEILLKTPFY

-324 QMTEFLSLKDKQKTF
+324 QMTEFLSLQDKQKTF

-348 KTLLEYVFFRLNRI
+348 KTLLEYVFFRLSKI

-367 KNFLTL
+367 ERFLN
-373 SVLVWATR
+373 S
-381 YRRI
+381 

>member
-8 AIAFDNNYAMPA
+8 VIAFDNNYTIPA

-57 LENQQKLKETLAPF
+57 LENQRKLKETLAPF
-71 DAFASVDFL
+71 SAFMSLEFL

-86 LCTPSVEPSAID
+86 LSSIEPSVID
-98 KIHEAFLQLNIYA
+98 KIHEAFLQLNVYA

-141 TLFLNDVSESFF
+141 TLFLNDVSGSFF

-193 YLNESDMQ
+193 YLKEKD
-201 IIYESNYNAGFL
+201 IKILYENHYNVGFL

-223 HLEERLL
+223 RLEERLL
-230 DLTHQKGQC
+230 DLVRQKGQC
-239 VFYPEQDLLTLA
+239 VFCPEQDLLTLA

-267 FMANQKRFIPDKKEI
+267 FMANQKRFIPNKKEI

-289 VGKPWVLPTAL
+289 TGKPWVLPTFS
-300 YSKEWHETLLKTPFY
+300 YSKEWHETLLKTPFC

-339 EFLAPLLNP
+339 EFLAPLLNK

-367 KNFLTL
+367 EKFFN
-373 SVLVWATR
+373 S
-381 YRRI
+381 